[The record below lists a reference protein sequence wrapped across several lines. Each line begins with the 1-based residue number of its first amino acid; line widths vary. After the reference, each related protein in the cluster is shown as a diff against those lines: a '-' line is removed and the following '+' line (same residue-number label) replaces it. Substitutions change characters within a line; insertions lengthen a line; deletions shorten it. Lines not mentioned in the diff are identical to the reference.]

1 MNHLNVSLVK
11 SALRIV
17 ACYFL
22 AYYDFQVAAGLLAT
36 AELLGIA
43 DAIIPITPTDKTIF
57 EEHNALLKQ
66 IKKYNSEIS
75 KSNKYRYRIIT
86 FKKSYIN
93 R

>member
-22 AYYDFQVAAGLLAT
+22 AYYDFQIAAGLLAT

-43 DAIIPITPTDKTIF
+43 
-57 EEHNALLKQ
+57 EELV
-66 IKKYNSEIS
+66 
-75 KSNKYRYRIIT
+75 
-86 FKKSYIN
+86 
-93 R
+93 